1 MQSLAYIEF
10 LTFHVK
16 IMAFTKETHHQWVL
30 NFLKS
35 KVREWGFHLDWLTKC
50 CDRSMSQFLHQ
61 QVQSDDDFSQVV
73 YAFSSFSN
81 AIQTLK
87 DAGSALFDEGLPWSD
102 IDQLRH
108 GKFIHLSR
116 NAATHDGNPIISAWA
131 DGKFF
136 VPNEIR
142 RLNQKGQEVEIL
154 APTVD
159 ARRFC
164 LEFSQDFS
172 DLLLSRLALLEDKPG
187 PKFDI
192 VELERGLK
200 SHIVSEEARQIFKA
214 QRAEIERAISSVT
227 NKPAQDAIASLRV
240 IQDYCAVRLEGVT
253 P

>member
-1 MQSLAYIEF
+1 
-10 LTFHVK
+10 
-16 IMAFTKETHHQWVL
+16 MAFTKETHHEWVL
-30 NFLKS
+30 NFFKS

-50 CDRSMSQFLHQ
+50 CDRSMSQFLHR
-61 QVQSDDDFSQVV
+61 QVQSDDDFSHVV

-159 ARRFC
+159 ARRPRLDEAGMYRQC
-164 LEFSQDFS
+164 RPPRGYAGTVCKSRPGRHRNWLEET
-172 DLLLSRLALLEDKPG
+172 SR
-187 PKFDI
+187 
-192 VELERGLK
+192 
-200 SHIVSEEARQIFKA
+200 S
-214 QRAEIERAISSVT
+214 
-227 NKPAQDAIASLRV
+227 
-240 IQDYCAVRLEGVT
+240 
-253 P
+253 